1 MQWHTV
7 ASYSNENFSFKWE
20 LPTCPILSLLQ
31 LFFGGRKEA
40 KWADLNWMKRSHLN
54 RTLYTVYTIFLSS
67 DILSDDIS
75 TNYITQE
82 YGRIRS
88 SMEMGIERAGRELSH
103 WKVEAYVK
111 KCKKNQQFWLR
122 LSISRCDL
130 TILCDLLP
138 IVEDW
143 VNAICLWLRLLN
155 TTSDNPMYHVLGSPP
170 WLSLL

>member
-1 MQWHTV
+1 MRIFH
-7 ASYSNENFSFKWE
+7 SNESCQLAPSSLYCSSFLVE
-20 LPTCPILSLLQ
+20 
-31 LFFGGRKEA
+31 G
-40 KWADLNWMKRSHLN
+40 KRQNGQISIEWNALIWIGH
-54 RTLYTVYTIFLSS
+54 YTVCYFLSS

-130 TILCDLLP
+130 TISCDLLP

-143 VNAICLWLRLLN
+143 VNALCLWLRLLN